1 MNTTMDKEK
10 EVNEIEE
17 QIKQKIE
24 ELENEKLR
32 LKDEKENKLNK
43 LNLNKSF
50 TMGSSDNKIEKLE
63 KNLELAQFNK
73 RRNSIDLES
82 AVTTHQCSPFKY
94 SYLYTPI

>member
-1 MNTTMDKEK
+1 MDKER

-24 ELENEKLR
+24 ELKNEKIR
-32 LKDEKENKLNK
+32 LSGEKESKLNN

-50 TMGSSDNKIEKLE
+50 TMGSSDNRIEELQ
-63 KNLELAQFNK
+63 KNLELAKCNK

-94 SYLYTPI
+94 SYVYTPY